1 MKKITL
7 FSLTFAMFLGLS
19 SCSKDSDNKTSDS
32 TNTNTTNTTN
42 TTNSSDNSTGN
53 SSQDGSGNQDT
64 INPDLQHLNVGEIA
78 LGSATTPAEVYAA
91 MGLGWN
97 LGNQMDAHEN
107 GVSNETCWGNP
118 KTTQQLFNKL
128 KDAGIQTVR
137 IPITWMGH
145 IGADPDYKIEDA
157 WLNRVAEIV
166 GYAENAGLNAIIN
179 IHHDGS
185 NSEYWLDIKNAAL
198 STSKNEQ
205 VTAEIKALW
214 QQIAE
219 KFKDKGD
226 FLIFE
231 GFNEIQDGGWGWGA
245 NRNDGGK
252 QYNTFNGWLKVFVE
266 TVRAT
271 GGNNATRWLGI
282 PSYDTDID
290 LCEHL
295 VLPEDPA
302 NKLLVAVHFYMPYE
316 YTLEDQYKSWGHT
329 GTNNASYGQEN
340 DIQTALKKMYTRYI
354 SKGIPVY
361 IGEFG
366 NIHHKT
372 AKEEEYRKYYL
383 EYVVKCMHDNFL
395 APVLWEN
402 GLVNS
407 GKECHGYFN
416 HATGEYINNA
426 QEMIEVMVKAA
437 TNNDESYTLDWVY
450 NNSAPSSK

>member
-1 MKKITL
+1 MKRNHFFLLIAFLAFSFLSFESCNDSKDDKTDSQDPSQEVPQEPDNKSNPNQEQKQETVEFPEGE
-7 FSLTFAMFLGLS
+7 FSLEQA
-19 SCSKDSDNKTSDS
+19 K
-32 TNTNTTNTTN
+32 
-42 TTNSSDNSTGN
+42 
-53 SSQDGSGNQDT
+53 
-64 INPDLQHLNVGEIA
+64 
-78 LGSATTPAEVYAA
+78 TPAEIVKA

-118 KTTQQLFNKL
+118 ETTQKLFYKL
-128 KDAGIQTVR
+128 KEAGIQTVR

-145 IGADPDYKIEDA
+145 IGAAPDYKIEEA

-166 GYAENAGLNAIIN
+166 DYAENAGLNAIIN

-185 NSEYWLDIKNAAL
+185 DSEYWLDIKNAAL

-245 NRNDGGK
+245 NRSDGGK
-252 QYNTFNGWLKVFVE
+252 PYNTFNGWLKVFVE

-290 LCEHL
+290 LSEHL
-295 VLPEDPA
+295 VLPDDPA
-302 NKLLVAVHFYMPYE
+302 NKLLVAVHFYMPYK

-329 GTNNASYGQEN
+329 GTNNASDGQES

-366 NIHHKT
+366 NIHHST

-395 APVLWEN
+395 APVLWDN
-402 GLVNS
+402 GSVES
-407 GKECHGYFN
+407 GAECHGYFN

-437 TNNDESYTLDWVY
+437 TNSDSDYTLDWIY
-450 NNSAPSSK
+450 NNSAPKAK